1 MPIIAR
7 HGGHANKFVGDGVL
21 AVFGAPERVPDH
33 ADRALEAACEIA
45 AAVEEEFGSEL
56 AIGIGINSGP
66 VIAGSI
72 GGGGRLEFTV
82 IGDPVNVA
90 SRVERATRKTGNV
103 RTVLAIGAGWVNANN
118 GLNVTQFYSGAGRT
132 AAGGRIIL
140 ASLSYDKFP
149 ETTPHIQA
157 LDAFTGVEL
166 WAKVGKKELP
176 IERPSA
182 RRRRYG
188 VWSACGPR

>member
-90 SRVERATRKTGNV
+90 SRVERATRKTGDV
-103 RTVLAIGAGWVNANN
+103 
-118 GLNVTQFYSGAGRT
+118 
-132 AAGGRIIL
+132 IL
-140 ASLSYDKFP
+140 LTEATRCLLTRQDIELDQRGSM
-149 ETTPHIQA
+149 A
-157 LDAFTGVEL
+157 L
-166 WAKVGKKELP
+166 KGKLGDV
-176 IERPSA
+176 A
-182 RRRRYG
+182 L
-188 VWSACGPR
+188 WSAKPGKVTPGAPLEALSEHA